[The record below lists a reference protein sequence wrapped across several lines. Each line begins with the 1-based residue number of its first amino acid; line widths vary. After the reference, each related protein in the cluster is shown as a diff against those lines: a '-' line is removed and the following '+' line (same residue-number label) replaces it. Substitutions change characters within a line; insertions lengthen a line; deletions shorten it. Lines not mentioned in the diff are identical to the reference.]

1 MSKVILPAQT
11 LRPERGVTV
20 SLPKV
25 TVKSFADDLMDAA
38 NVPTLYHDRLRPLL
52 EARLDPADKPR
63 YDQLLVRVGQPCIRD
78 LVRATFE
85 DLPAKLA
92 LVDEQEVNTPEEAEQ
107 VKQMKEDI
115 VNSTLSSLPLLLV
128 EPFEESAL
136 NDNIVF
142 DADKNPIGVRPTD
155 ITRMYTCDLFLK
167 NRMPTK
173 HEELRTKD
181 KEAIAAKYAASPTIL
196 KDSIEKYLQVVKS
209 LKELLAN
216 MPRIKPN
223 DSKQYR
229 LLAGDVGRLRS
240 DLLEGDAM
248 VAALTQVPP
257 SEKLTLVKDG
267 LETLLEKARSAA
279 NEGDKV
285 LLTLPSGL
293 VRTASR
299 EPGFQDIEAIERKKE
314 ELQAPQAPQALP
326 EGGKPRRRRTR
337 RKTNTKKRIHIRTRK
352 HSK

>member
-63 YDQLLVRVGQPCIRD
+63 YAELLVRVGQPCIRD

-85 DLPAKLA
+85 DLEAKLA
-92 LVDEQEVNTPEEAEQ
+92 YAEEQTETPEEA
-107 VKQMKEDI
+107 KELRESL
-115 VNSTLSSLPLLLV
+115 VESTLLSLPLLLV

-136 NDNIVF
+136 KDNLVF
-142 DADKNPIGVRPTD
+142 DANKNPIGVRPTD

-267 LETLLEKARSAA
+267 LETLLGKARSAA

-314 ELQAPQAPQALP
+314 ELQAPP